1 MTESRFDQFTGM
13 DRPTIRRDGLL
24 VDIAKCAWLLLGFA
38 LGAFGAMAAEC
49 WRDVIYWATGR
60 K

>member
-1 MTESRFDQFTGM
+1 MNDSGFCPITGM

-24 VDIAKCAWLLLGFA
+24 ADLCKCVWLLLGFC
-38 LGAFGAMAAEC
+38 LGALGAMAAEC
-49 WRDVIYWATGR
+49 WRDVIYWITGR